1 VAAVAGAG
9 ATQPRPAGPWVELP
23 AAGSH
28 FVTVN
33 PVTGRGRN
41 PAWRRYGTDRL
52 VRVLLGV
59 AAAYAA
65 AHPDAPRPAAGVA
78 RNHLTAVEV
87 RRRSLTVG
95 AVATDGKVSD
105 RAVVRR

>member
-1 VAAVAGAG
+1 MAAVTGAG

-52 VRVLLGV
+52 VRVLLRV
-59 AAAYAA
+59 
-65 AHPDAPRPAAGVA
+65 AGVA
-78 RNHLTAVEV
+78 RNHLNAVEV
-87 RRRSLTVG
+87 RRRSLTVV